1 MNSPYTHAD
10 HARACRE
17 AAQHGVTLSGQYV
30 QARIGRTV
38 CCARIVTAW
47 DTSDGLEMW
56 QLDLSHPIRGRCSTP
71 ARNVRQCSRLD
82 GRCACAGEQGAS
94 DSEAPWT
101 PNFSQAGV
109 VAPPES
115 LTHET
120 SPVSGG

>member
-1 MNSPYTHAD
+1 MTSPYTHAD

-17 AAQHGVTLSGQYV
+17 AALHGVTLSGQHV

-56 QLDLSHPIRGRCSTP
+56 QLDLLHPLKGRFSTP
-71 ARNVRQCSRLD
+71 SRNVRRCAGID
-82 GRCACAGEQGAS
+82 GLCACAGEPTTS
-94 DSEAPWT
+94 FSEATRT

-120 SPVSGG
+120 LPVSEY